1 MTEKEL
7 QDLIHSWE
15 NLSLI
20 VDYMCDHPDDLR
32 LLVHL
37 ALDDSQTQNYRAI
50 WMVEKVHDKRPE
62 LVLPYLP
69 SMTDFVLQ
77 TKSSGKKRHLLKLIS
92 LHPIPDE
99 NLSLMFDFCLRTF
112 TNADEEIAVRV
123 HAMQILYNITEREPD
138 FVGELIDVI
147 ENEIEYHGSAGI
159 SSRGRK
165 LLKKLHQIRNL
176 RLYKNEAE

>member
-1 MTEKEL
+1 MGMTEKEL
-7 QDLIHSWE
+7 KDLICSWE

-20 VDYMCDHPDDLR
+20 VDYMCEHQEDLQ
-32 LLVHL
+32 LLVKL

-77 TKSSGKKRHLLKLIS
+77 TKNSGKKRHLLKLIS
-92 LHPIPDE
+92 LHNIPDE
-99 NLSLMFDFCLRTF
+99 KLSVMLDFCFKTF
-112 TNADEEIAVRV
+112 TNAEEEIAVRV
-123 HAMQILYNITEREPD
+123 HAMQILYNIAECEPD
-138 FVGELIDVI
+138 FIGELIDVI

-165 LLKKLHQIRNL
+165 LLSK
-176 RLYKNEAE
+176 LYKMKARDL